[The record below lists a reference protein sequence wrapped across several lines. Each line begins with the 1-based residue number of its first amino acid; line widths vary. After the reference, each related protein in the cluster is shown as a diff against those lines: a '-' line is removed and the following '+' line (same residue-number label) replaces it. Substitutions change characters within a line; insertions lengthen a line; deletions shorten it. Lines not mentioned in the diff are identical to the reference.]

1 MGGVLEILRG
11 VHWEASLMECQV
23 VRLREDFRVK
33 HWESQ
38 LVHNMEVRQA
48 LLLEVQMG
56 RLPGYLTRFQVW
68 TWP

>member
-1 MGGVLEILRG
+1 
-11 VHWEASLMECQV
+11 MECQV